1 MEQLLVNPQ
10 LAHQGGSVL
19 LRLTFA
25 VCDRRLDEV
34 RPMLAL
40 LVRCWLR
47 TYAGDTAVLQE
58 FMGEWLSL
66 AARMARRRWRE
77 ETAFLLREA
86 GRWLLKQQDLQRWAW
101 SLQQLQLHFVVY
113 ARWDGF
119 DKACRIYRE
128 LTLLYRLLL
137 RRVPKAQ
144 PARQT
149 ALLQLLLRHLRD
161 VTANVSRSAMLD
173 DADIFRQWYSFF
185 WQLTADDKS
194 AREELLRLL
203 QLIFSGTSKLAE
215 RCEITVS
222 AGNNS
227 ITLEGIVDTGNSVE
241 DIFGGGEVIIADGE
255 YVKTLFG
262 EIDPALNREIRSRYR
277 VMPCGTVTGG
287 GTLEAFRCDTA
298 LVSDGK
304 RSVRLNKPTLAVS
317 KTPLKDDYAAIVN
330 PRIFM

>member
-1 MEQLLVNPQ
+1 MVTELILETCIALRDGREQNACTAFSGIIAEAADNEALQAISCCLLVALRYRQRQLFTAWMQKSRPRLEQLLVNPQ

-25 VCDRRLDEV
+25 VCDRRLAEV

-40 LVRCWLR
+40 LVRRWLR
-47 TYAGDTAVLQE
+47 THAADTAMLQE

-86 GRWLLKQQDLQRWAW
+86 GRWLLMQQELQRLAW

-137 RRVPKAQ
+137 RRVLRKQ
-144 PARQT
+144 QT

-203 QLIFSGTSKLAE
+203 QLAITYWQQTMPKTSRKQ
-215 RCEITVS
+215 
-222 AGNNS
+222 
-227 ITLEGIVDTGNSVE
+227 
-241 DIFGGGEVIIADGE
+241 
-255 YVKTLFG
+255 
-262 EIDPALNREIRSRYR
+262 
-277 VMPCGTVTGG
+277 
-287 GTLEAFRCDTA
+287 
-298 LVSDGK
+298 
-304 RSVRLNKPTLAVS
+304 AVL
-317 KTPLKDDYAAIVN
+317 LKDLLQPNLIDGQYALLLQKI
-330 PRIFM
+330 I

>member
-1 MEQLLVNPQ
+1 MVTELILETCIALRDGRGQNACTAFSGIIAEAADNEALQAISCCLLVALRHRQRQLFAAWMQKSRPRLEQLLVNPQ

-25 VCDRRLDEV
+25 VCDRRLAEV
-34 RPMLAL
+34 SPMLAL
-40 LVRCWLR
+40 LVRRWLR
-47 TYAGDTAVLQE
+47 THADNTAILQE

-86 GRWLLKQQDLQRWAW
+86 GRWLLKQQDLQQWAG

-119 DKACRIYRE
+119 DKACRMYRE

-137 RRVPKAQ
+137 RRVLRKQ
-144 PARQT
+144 QT

-173 DADIFRQWYSFF
+173 DADIFRQWYSFW
-185 WQLTADDKS
+185 WQLTAEDKN

-203 QLIFSGTSKLAE
+203 QL
-215 RCEITVS
+215 
-222 AGNNS
+222 
-227 ITLEGIVDTGNSVE
+227 
-241 DIFGGGEVIIADGE
+241 VII
-255 YVKTLFG
+255 YWQQTMPKT
-262 EIDPALNREIRSRYR
+262 SRKQIK
-277 VMPCGTVTGG
+277 
-287 GTLEAFRCDTA
+287 L
-298 LVSDGK
+298 
-304 RSVRLNKPTLAVS
+304 
-317 KTPLKDDYAAIVN
+317 LKDLLQPNLIAGQYALLLQKI
-330 PRIFM
+330 I

>member
-1 MEQLLVNPQ
+1 MKHYKQSAAVCWWPYATGNGSFLPAWMQESRPRLERLLVNSQ

-25 VCDRRLDEV
+25 VCDRRLAEV

-40 LVRCWLR
+40 LVRRWLR
-47 TYAGDTAVLQE
+47 TQADNTAMLQE

-77 ETAFLLREA
+77 ETAFLLREV

-128 LTLLYRLLL
+128 LTLLYRLML
-137 RRVPKAQ
+137 RRVPKA
-144 PARQT
+144 PPERQT
-149 ALLQLLLRHLRD
+149 ALLQLLVRHLRD

-185 WQLTADDKS
+185 WHLTTDDKS

-203 QLIFSGTSKLAE
+203 QLAITYWHQTMPKTSRKQA
-215 RCEITVS
+215 
-222 AGNNS
+222 
-227 ITLEGIVDTGNSVE
+227 
-241 DIFGGGEVIIADGE
+241 
-255 YVKTLFG
+255 
-262 EIDPALNREIRSRYR
+262 
-277 VMPCGTVTGG
+277 
-287 GTLEAFRCDTA
+287 AF
-298 LVSDGK
+298 
-304 RSVRLNKPTLAVS
+304 
-317 KTPLKDDYAAIVN
+317 LKDLLQPNLIDGQYALLLQKI
-330 PRIFM
+330 I

>member
-1 MEQLLVNPQ
+1 MVTELILETCIALRDGREQNACTAFSGIIAEAADNEALQAISCCLLVALRHRQRQLFAAWMQESRPHLEQLLVNPQ

-25 VCDRRLDEV
+25 VCDRRLAEV

-40 LVRCWLR
+40 LVRRWLR
-47 TYAGDTAVLQE
+47 TQADNTAMLQE

-86 GRWLLKQQDLQRWAW
+86 GRWLLMQQDLQRLAW

-137 RRVPKAQ
+137 RRVPKA
-144 PARQT
+144 PPERQT
-149 ALLQLLLRHLRD
+149 ALLQMLVRHLRD

-203 QLIFSGTSKLAE
+203 QL
-215 RCEITVS
+215 
-222 AGNNS
+222 S
-227 ITLEGIVDTGNSVE
+227 ITMP
-241 DIFGGGEVIIADGE
+241 
-255 YVKTLFG
+255 KT
-262 EIDPALNREIRSRYR
+262 SR
-277 VMPCGTVTGG
+277 
-287 GTLEAFRCDTA
+287 
-298 LVSDGK
+298 K
-304 RSVRLNKPTLAVS
+304 QAVL
-317 KTPLKDDYAAIVN
+317 LKDLLQPNLIDGQYALLLQKI
-330 PRIFM
+330 I

>member
-1 MEQLLVNPQ
+1 MVTELILEICIALRDGREQNACTAFSGIIAEAADNEALQAISCCLLVALRHRQRQLFAAWMQASRPRLEQLLVNPQ

-19 LRLTFA
+19 MRLTFA
-25 VCDRRLDEV
+25 VCDRRLAEV

-40 LVRCWLR
+40 LVRRWLR
-47 TYAGDTAVLQE
+47 TQADNTAMLQE

-86 GRWLLKQQDLQRWAW
+86 GRWLLMQQDLQRLAW

-137 RRVPKAQ
+137 WRVPKA
-144 PARQT
+144 PPERQT
-149 ALLQLLLRHLRD
+149 ALLQLLVRHLRD

-203 QLIFSGTSKLAE
+203 QL
-215 RCEITVS
+215 
-222 AGNNS
+222 S
-227 ITLEGIVDTGNSVE
+227 ITYWQQTMP
-241 DIFGGGEVIIADGE
+241 
-255 YVKTLFG
+255 KT
-262 EIDPALNREIRSRYR
+262 SRKQA
-277 VMPCGTVTGG
+277 
-287 GTLEAFRCDTA
+287 AF
-298 LVSDGK
+298 
-304 RSVRLNKPTLAVS
+304 
-317 KTPLKDDYAAIVN
+317 LKDLLQPNLIDGQYALLLQKI
-330 PRIFM
+330 I

>member
-1 MEQLLVNPQ
+1 MVTELILETCIALRDGREQNACTAFSGIIAEAADNEALQAISCCLLVALRHRQRQLFTAWMQESRPRLEQLLVNPQ

-25 VCDRRLDEV
+25 VCDRRLAEV

-40 LVRCWLR
+40 LVRRWLR
-47 TYAGDTAVLQE
+47 TQADNTAMLQE

-86 GRWLLKQQDLQRWAW
+86 GRWLLKQDDLQLYSW

-119 DKACRIYRE
+119 DKACRMYRE

-137 RRVPKAQ
+137 RRVLRKQ
-144 PARQT
+144 QT

-173 DADIFRQWYSFF
+173 DADVFRQWYSFF

-203 QLIFSGTSKLAE
+203 QLAITYWQQTMPKTSRKQ
-215 RCEITVS
+215 
-222 AGNNS
+222 
-227 ITLEGIVDTGNSVE
+227 
-241 DIFGGGEVIIADGE
+241 
-255 YVKTLFG
+255 
-262 EIDPALNREIRSRYR
+262 
-277 VMPCGTVTGG
+277 
-287 GTLEAFRCDTA
+287 
-298 LVSDGK
+298 
-304 RSVRLNKPTLAVS
+304 AVL
-317 KTPLKDDYAAIVN
+317 LKDLLQPNLIDGQYALLLQKI
-330 PRIFM
+330 I

>member
-1 MEQLLVNPQ
+1 MVTELILETCIALRDGREQNACTAFSGIIAEAADNEALQAISCCLLVALRHRQLFAAWMQESRPRLEQLLVNPQ

-203 QLIFSGTSKLAE
+203 QLAITYWQQTMPKTSRKQ
-215 RCEITVS
+215 
-222 AGNNS
+222 
-227 ITLEGIVDTGNSVE
+227 
-241 DIFGGGEVIIADGE
+241 
-255 YVKTLFG
+255 
-262 EIDPALNREIRSRYR
+262 
-277 VMPCGTVTGG
+277 
-287 GTLEAFRCDTA
+287 
-298 LVSDGK
+298 
-304 RSVRLNKPTLAVS
+304 AVL
-317 KTPLKDDYAAIVN
+317 LKDLLQPNLIDGQYALLLQKI
-330 PRIFM
+330 I

>member
-1 MEQLLVNPQ
+1 MVTELILETCIALRDGREQNACTAFSGIIAEAADNEALQAISCCLLVALRHRQRQLFAAWMQESRPRLEQLLVNPQ

-34 RPMLAL
+34 LRPMLAL

-203 QLIFSGTSKLAE
+203 QLAITYWQQTMPKTSRKQ
-215 RCEITVS
+215 
-222 AGNNS
+222 
-227 ITLEGIVDTGNSVE
+227 
-241 DIFGGGEVIIADGE
+241 
-255 YVKTLFG
+255 
-262 EIDPALNREIRSRYR
+262 
-277 VMPCGTVTGG
+277 
-287 GTLEAFRCDTA
+287 
-298 LVSDGK
+298 
-304 RSVRLNKPTLAVS
+304 AVL
-317 KTPLKDDYAAIVN
+317 LKDLLQPNLIDGQYALLLQKI
-330 PRIFM
+330 I

>member
-1 MEQLLVNPQ
+1 MVTELILETCIALRDGREQNACTAFSGIIAEAADNEALQAISCCLLVALRHRQRQLFAAWMQASRPRLEHLLVNPQ

-25 VCDRRLDEV
+25 VCDRRLAEV

-40 LVRCWLR
+40 LVRRWLR
-47 TYAGDTAVLQE
+47 TQADNTAVLQE

-86 GRWLLKQQDLQRWAW
+86 GSWLLKQQDLQRWAW

-128 LTLLYRLLL
+128 LTLLYRIML
-137 RRVPKAQ
+137 RRV
-144 PARQT
+144 QT

-185 WQLTADDKS
+185 WQLTADDKR

-203 QLIFSGTSKLAE
+203 QLAITYWHQTMPKTSRKQA
-215 RCEITVS
+215 
-222 AGNNS
+222 
-227 ITLEGIVDTGNSVE
+227 
-241 DIFGGGEVIIADGE
+241 
-255 YVKTLFG
+255 
-262 EIDPALNREIRSRYR
+262 
-277 VMPCGTVTGG
+277 
-287 GTLEAFRCDTA
+287 AF
-298 LVSDGK
+298 
-304 RSVRLNKPTLAVS
+304 
-317 KTPLKDDYAAIVN
+317 LKDLLQPNLIDGQYALLLQKI
-330 PRIFM
+330 I

>member
-1 MEQLLVNPQ
+1 MVTELILETCIALRDGREQNACTAFSGIIAEAADNEALQAISCCLLVALRHRQRQLFTAWMQESRPRLEQLLVNPQ

-25 VCDRRLDEV
+25 VCDRRLAEV

-40 LVRCWLR
+40 LVRRWLR
-47 TYAGDTAVLQE
+47 TNAGNTALLQE

-77 ETAFLLREA
+77 ETEFLLREA

-119 DKACRIYRE
+119 DKACRMYRE

-137 RRVPKAQ
+137 RRVLRKQ
-144 PARQT
+144 QT
-149 ALLQLLLRHLRD
+149 ALLQLLVRHLRD

-203 QLIFSGTSKLAE
+203 QLAITYWHQTMPKTSRKQA
-215 RCEITVS
+215 
-222 AGNNS
+222 
-227 ITLEGIVDTGNSVE
+227 
-241 DIFGGGEVIIADGE
+241 
-255 YVKTLFG
+255 
-262 EIDPALNREIRSRYR
+262 
-277 VMPCGTVTGG
+277 
-287 GTLEAFRCDTA
+287 AF
-298 LVSDGK
+298 
-304 RSVRLNKPTLAVS
+304 
-317 KTPLKDDYAAIVN
+317 LKDLLQPNLIDGQYALLLQKI
-330 PRIFM
+330 I

>member
-1 MEQLLVNPQ
+1 MVTELILETCIALRDGREQNACTAFSGIIAEAADNEALQAISCCLLVALRHRQRQLFAAWMQESRPRLEQLLVNPQ

-25 VCDRRLDEV
+25 VCDRRLAEV

-40 LVRCWLR
+40 LVRRWLR
-47 TYAGDTAVLQE
+47 TQADNTAMLQE
-58 FMGEWLSL
+58 FMGEWFSL

-77 ETAFLLREA
+77 ETAFLLRGA
-86 GRWLLKQQDLQRWAW
+86 GRWLLKQDDLQLYFW

-119 DKACRIYRE
+119 DKACRMYRE

-137 RRVPKAQ
+137 RRVLRKQ
-144 PARQT
+144 QT

-185 WQLTADDKS
+185 WQLTAENKR

-203 QLIFSGTSKLAE
+203 QLAITYWHQTMPKTSRKQA
-215 RCEITVS
+215 
-222 AGNNS
+222 
-227 ITLEGIVDTGNSVE
+227 
-241 DIFGGGEVIIADGE
+241 
-255 YVKTLFG
+255 
-262 EIDPALNREIRSRYR
+262 
-277 VMPCGTVTGG
+277 
-287 GTLEAFRCDTA
+287 AF
-298 LVSDGK
+298 
-304 RSVRLNKPTLAVS
+304 
-317 KTPLKDDYAAIVN
+317 LKDLLQPNLIDGQYALLLQKI
-330 PRIFM
+330 I